1 MTEQE
6 ISVKLTETEQRAK
19 SNTHR
24 IEKLEQQQKD
34 LNKLVTAVEV
44 LASREKGVE
53 TDVKEIKADVKTITQ
68 KGGKRWDAMIDRVL
82 YVLIG
87 AAADDRG
94 ELMKGKRRRTK
105 KKRVSFSK
113 LLLLLESGIVLYT
126 TYEGFALAKFAV
138 ASGFMG
144 TLPWIATMVTAAWG
158 AYGTSAA
165 CYYAKAKAENTAGGV
180 TYETVCRGQDC
191 EG

>member
-1 MTEQE
+1 
-6 ISVKLTETEQRAK
+6 
-19 SNTHR
+19 
-24 IEKLEQQQKD
+24 
-34 LNKLVTAVEV
+34 
-44 LASREKGVE
+44 
-53 TDVKEIKADVKTITQ
+53 
-68 KGGKRWDAMIDRVL
+68 
-82 YVLIG
+82 
-87 AAADDRG
+87 
-94 ELMKGKRRRTK
+94 MKGKRRRTK

-180 TYETVCRGQDC
+180 TYETVCRTKRCAAGRIARG
-191 EG
+191 EGMELLKKRLANLLSVKSLVTICLTVTFCVLTVQTKVTQEFNTVYLMVIAFYFGTQNGKTQEEN

>member
-87 AAADDRG
+87 AVLSL
-94 ELMKGKRRRTK
+94 LMTGVSCSRAGSCFIRRMRALHWQSL
-105 KKRVSFSK
+105 RSRQ
-113 LLLLLESGIVLYT
+113 VLWVRSH
-126 TYEGFALAKFAV
+126 G
-138 ASGFMG
+138 SRR
-144 TLPWIATMVTAAWG
+144 W
-158 AYGTSAA
+158 
-165 CYYAKAKAENTAGGV
+165 
-180 TYETVCRGQDC
+180 
-191 EG
+191 